1 MALSADTQ
9 ISVPVGPVPV
19 PPLRS
24 EGDGRQPTPVWVLGA
39 LGVFSAAA
47 LTGACWVSGHV
58 HADPTLQTTAR
69 FLHLAAMVVGLGA
82 VLAVDWFAIL
92 WLLGR
97 RRLADIL
104 NTATTLQVPIWGGLA
119 GLLVT
124 GLFLSPNMESK
135 LTLTKITLVLV
146 ITLNGLYAHWLG
158 QRLERYQYRDTGV
171 PVRFLV
177 QSGAAATVSQTGWWG
192 AGVIGFLNSQS

>member
-1 MALSADTQ
+1 MALSVDAQITTAAPPAD
-9 ISVPVGPVPV
+9 
-19 PPLRS
+19 RS
-24 EGDGRQPTPVWVLGA
+24 PAGRQPTPVWILGA
-39 LGVFSAAA
+39 LGLFATAA

-58 HADPTLQTTAR
+58 HADPTLQATAR

-124 GLFLSPNMESK
+124 GLFLSPNMEST
-135 LTLTKITLVLV
+135 LTLTKIALVLA

-158 QRLERYQYRDTGV
+158 QRLEHYRDTAV

-177 QSGAAATVSQTGWWG
+177 QSGVAATISQTGWWG
-192 AGVIGFLNSQS
+192 ACVIGYINSQS

>member
-1 MALSADTQ
+1 MALSVDTQ
-9 ISVPVGPVPV
+9 MAVPVAPAH
-19 PPLRS
+19 RS
-24 EGDGRQPTPVWVLGA
+24 ERDGPQPTPVWVLGA
-39 LGVFSAAA
+39 LGVFSTAA

-92 WLLGR
+92 WLRGR

-135 LTLTKITLVLV
+135 LTLTKIALVLA

-158 QRLERYQYRDTGV
+158 QRLERYRDTRV

-177 QSGAAATVSQTGWWG
+177 QSGAAATVSQAGWWG
-192 AGVIGFLNSQS
+192 ACVIGFLNSQS